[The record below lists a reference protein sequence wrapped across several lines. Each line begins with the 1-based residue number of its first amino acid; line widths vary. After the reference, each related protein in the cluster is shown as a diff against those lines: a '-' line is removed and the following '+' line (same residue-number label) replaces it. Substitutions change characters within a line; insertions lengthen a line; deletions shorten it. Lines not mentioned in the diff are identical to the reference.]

1 MSVPVIIR
9 PTAETDLQS
18 AFDWSEG
25 IEAGLGSRFLSNVDR
40 IVETLESQPFVFPV
54 FYREV
59 RRAVVPHSPY
69 LLFHVSA
76 ESRVVVLACFSG
88 HRDPRWIRRA
98 LKRRQGS

>member
-9 PTAETDLQS
+9 PTAEMDLQS

-25 IEAGLGSRFLSNVDR
+25 IEEGLGSRVPFNVDR
-40 IVETLESQPFVFPV
+40 VVETLESQPFVFPV
-54 FYREV
+54 FHREV

-98 LKRRQGS
+98 LKRRQDS